1 LVVGAV
7 AVNSKLAAE
16 AFTVKRPF
24 YADDAVAAESLE
36 EFQIRFEIG
45 LKDLAEAARIWGALL
60 RYFKRRLL
68 CDGRAAVNQRY
79 H

>member
-1 LVVGAV
+1 VVTVGGEFSKEELVVGAV

-45 LKDLAEAARIWGALL
+45 FKDLAEAARM
-60 RYFKRRLL
+60 
-68 CDGRAAVNQRY
+68 RARS
-79 H
+79 

>member
-1 LVVGAV
+1 MVKVGGEFSKEELVVGAV

-36 EFQIRFEIG
+36 ESS
-45 LKDLAEAARIWGALL
+45 KYAS
-60 RYFKRRLL
+60 K
-68 CDGRAAVNQRY
+68 
-79 H
+79 